1 MKGHQLVPLTHR
13 ARVTAGWDRN
23 SASYFA
29 TVVDMETGK
38 TIFRTPR
45 RDISNFDELEQIL
58 SGWAVIDTEIR
69 ARLIADRRQGET
81 LPSANQPAAIAAE

>member
-1 MKGHQLVPLTHR
+1 MKGHELVALTHG

-29 TVVDMETGK
+29 TVVDMKTGK

-45 RDISNFDELEQIL
+45 RDLSNFDELEQIL
-58 SGWAVIDTEIR
+58 CGWAVIDTEVR

-81 LPSANQPAAIAAE
+81 QSLLNRPAAIAAE